1 MVSMKK
7 NSVDQEKEAR
17 LKLVRLVANSLG
29 EHFDS
34 VRIICTLGEEGDTH
48 SYSHGVGNLYAQHG
62 SVREWLTE
70 QETMLKQWVLKK
82 NR

>member
-17 LKLVRLVANSLG
+17 LKLVRLAAHSLG

-34 VRIICTLGEEGDTH
+34 VRIICTHTMEGNTAN
-48 SYSHGVGNLYAQHG
+48 YTYGAGNLYAQQG
-62 SVREWLTE
+62 SVRDWIIE
-70 QETMLKQWVLKK
+70 QETMTKLELKK